1 MPTRRTFLR
10 TATAAGAFSAGLKPG
25 PTRAPGR
32 TRKQPATT
40 KAFSSKS
47 VPKYGGQHQD
57 VYDYIDAHFDEHLA
71 KIQAFLRQPSVSAQ
85 SLGIAETARMVVEMV
100 REIGAKDAALV
111 PTKGHPGVW
120 GTIDAGAT
128 RTLLNYGMYDVQPV
142 NPEEWTS
149 PPWEAR
155 IVPKAPFPKV
165 VMARGATNTK
175 GALRGFLNAC
185 DAIIR
190 VRGRLP
196 VNLQFAIEG
205 EEEIGSVHYNQIID
219 AHEAEMRRADGVL
232 FAITEQ
238 DPNGSVSMNLGVKGI
253 AFIEI
258 EADGSR
264 SGVGPTSRDI
274 HSSLKAVVDAPVWR
288 LVQGLATLTDASG
301 NGIAINGYGAAIQPA
316 SEEDWELIN
325 GLLAGFDETALKE
338 EYGVRRWIGN
348 KSPREMIIS
357 YLFDTTINI
366 AGIYGGYSGPGPK
379 TILPMR
385 ATAKIDTRLVPN
397 QHPETAVEMIRRHLA
412 ANGFADLEV
421 RFLEGYPPA
430 KTSVRTPLVQQAIA
444 VYRKW
449 GVDPQ
454 VWPRLAGSAPF
465 YVFTDRL
472 KKPFVMFGLGHGAG
486 AHSKDEYLVVDGGG
500 RVADLRTTEK
510 AWVDL
515 LFALSGA

>member
-1 MPTRRTFLR
+1 MATRREFLQ
-10 TATAAGAFSAGLKPG
+10 TATAVGAIATTLE
-25 PTRAPGR
+25 TTLHGR
-32 TRKQPATT
+32 TEQSSA

-47 VPKYGGQHQD
+47 VPKYSGAHQD
-57 VYDYIDAHFDEHLA
+57 IYDYIDAHFDEHVA
-71 KIQAFLRQPSVSAQ
+71 KIQTFLRQPSVSAQ
-85 SLGIAETARMVVEMV
+85 NLGIRETAQMVVDMLK
-100 REIGAKDAALV
+100 EIGARDAAMV

-120 GTIDAGAT
+120 GTIDAGAR

-142 NPEEWTS
+142 TPEEWSS

-155 IVPKAPFPKV
+155 IVKTDRFPKV
-165 VMARGATNTK
+165 IMGRGAVNTK
-175 GALRGFLNAC
+175 GALRGFVNAC
-185 DAIIR
+185 DAIVK

-238 DPNGSVSMNLGVKGI
+238 DPNGGVSMNLGVKGI
-253 AFIEI
+253 AFLEI
-258 EADGSR
+258 EADGSK
-264 SGVGPTSRDI
+264 SGVGPRSRDI

-288 LVQGLATLTDASG
+288 LVQGLASLTDATG
-301 NGIAINGYGAAIQPA
+301 NRIAIPGYGAAIQPPT
-316 SEEDWELIN
+316 SEDWELIN
-325 GLLAGFDETALKE
+325 GLLEGFDETALKQ
-338 EYGVRRWIGN
+338 EYGVARWIDN
-348 KSPREMIIS
+348 KPLREMIIS

-379 TILPMR
+379 TILPMK

-397 QHPETAVEMIRRHLA
+397 QTPEAAVEMIKKHLA
-412 ANGFADLEV
+412 AKGFSDLEV

-430 KTSVRTPLVQQAIA
+430 KTSVRTPLVQTAIA

-465 YVFTDRL
+465 YVFTERL

-486 AHSKDEYLVVDGGG
+486 AHSKDEYLVLDGGG

-515 LFALSGA
+515 LFALGE